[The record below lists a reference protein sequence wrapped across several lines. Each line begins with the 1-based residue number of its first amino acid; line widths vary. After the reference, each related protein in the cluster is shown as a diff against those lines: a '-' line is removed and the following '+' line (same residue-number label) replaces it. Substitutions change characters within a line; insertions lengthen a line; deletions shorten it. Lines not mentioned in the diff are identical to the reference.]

1 MAAAET
7 DAHREPVAGRDGA
20 WLQDAPHNL
29 MVINSVFTVDRME
42 RETLRDLFA
51 ERVIAAGGDRYARF
65 TRKVVFEKGRPFW
78 EADPDFDLERH
89 IVLAPPVELDPA
101 ALATR
106 GALQEFVGG
115 EASKPLPADRPQWR
129 MLFVPEYRDGMS
141 AIVIRIHHVMADGM
155 SLVPVLFSMMD
166 EIEGGPETLPRVAR
180 RSTVWDAVAAA
191 LAGPFLLSQKF
202 LWRADRSAVHG
213 PVLSGRKRVAWTD
226 PIAVHLVKRV
236 KNAFGATVNDILM
249 ACVSSAFE
257 RYVRSTSGEVLTQL
271 RVSMPVNVRSPDEEP
286 RMENKFAAVML
297 DLPVGISDLRERVL
311 ATKRRLDGLK
321 RSPEP
326 LFTYGTVRLMLK
338 VLPASV
344 SRGLINYLASKVT
357 CVISNVPG
365 PQRPVYL
372 KGHRLRGMMFW
383 VPQRAEIGIGVSM
396 LSFAGELMIGVI
408 CDTAVIEDP
417 AALVECFSEEFRSL
431 KDSVAI

>member
-1 MAAAET
+1 MVAAQT
-7 DAHREPVAGRDGA
+7 DVHREPVAGRDGA

-29 MVINSVFTVDRME
+29 MVINSVFAVDRMQ

-51 ERVIAAGGDRYARF
+51 ERVVEAGERYARF
-65 TRKVVFEKGRPFW
+65 SRKVVFHHGRPYW
-78 EADPDFDLERH
+78 EDDPDFDIDRH
-89 IVLAPPVELDPA
+89 IVLAPPAELDPG

-106 GALQEFVGG
+106 EALQEFVGG
-115 EASKPLPADRPQWR
+115 EASKPLPADRPRWQ
-129 MLFVPEYRDGMS
+129 MLFVPEYREGLS
-141 AIVIRIHHVMADGM
+141 AFVIRIHHVMADGM

-166 EIEGGPETLPRVAR
+166 PCEGEAETLPQVAR
-180 RSTVWDAVAAA
+180 KSTAWDAAAA
-191 LAGPFLLSQKF
+191 VLAGPFLLSQKF
-202 LWRADRSAVHG
+202 LWRADHSVVHG
-213 PVLSGRKRVAWTD
+213 PTLSGRKRVSWTE
-226 PIAVHLVKRV
+226 PIPIDVVKAV
-236 KNAFGATVNDILM
+236 KNACGATVNDVLM

-257 RYVRSTSGEVLTQL
+257 RYVRTKSGAPLTRL
-271 RVSMPVNVRSPDEEP
+271 RVSMPVNVRAPGEEP

-297 DLPVGISDLRERVL
+297 DLPVGVADVRERVL
-311 ATKRRLDGLK
+311 ATKKRLDSLK

-338 VLPASV
+338 ALPAGV

-365 PQRPVYL
+365 PQRPLYL

-383 VPQRAEIGIGVSM
+383 VPQRAEIGVGVSM

-408 CDTAVIEDP
+408 CDTAVVEEP
-417 AALVECFSEEFRSL
+417 RELVECFSEELRRL
-431 KDSVAI
+431 ADSVA